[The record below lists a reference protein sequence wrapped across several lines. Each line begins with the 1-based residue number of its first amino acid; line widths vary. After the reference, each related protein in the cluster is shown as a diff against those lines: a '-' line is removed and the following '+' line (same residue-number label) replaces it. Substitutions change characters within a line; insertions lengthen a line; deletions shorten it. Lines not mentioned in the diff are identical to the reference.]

1 MKNIKREIMSC
12 EQILP
17 KMFDQSLN
25 SLKSS
30 ILRVNS
36 CHLK

>member
-1 MKNIKREIMSC
+1 MFMKNIKRKILGC

-30 ILRVNS
+30 ILNS